1 MIDKMEKRPEI
12 NSNDELTF
20 NEIPAYLDF
29 LRDDEKVEKSKVPE
43 YFDFLR
49 EGDPDDD
56 YLREMIE
63 KKVVFIY
70 FLLNLLLLG
79 STTGCKKL

>member
-1 MIDKMEKRPEI
+1 MEKRPEI

-63 KKVVFIY
+63 KKVVFYLFFIKFTFIRFY
-70 FLLNLLLLG
+70 NRM
-79 STTGCKKL
+79 